1 MKLQFP
7 KLNEKKNFKQEERRS
22 HFLREKKNSLEIFRR
37 ISQASARND
46 ILKMSVNGSYVSR
59 NANANR
65 NYSKMDLH
73 NEVNAPIINFIGEE
87 IKYAI
92 LEMKNECLQEIRR
105 QSCDDL
111 ELFKNNQIKSE
122 LRQGITNRITIDSS
136 KPQDHNNKNHRRKY
150 RKSITQVSL
159 TRNNYKRRKLLNKK
173 STYRKSADG
182 SYIENADNSK
192 VLSSK
197 KSLVGSSL
205 SNKKTL
211 LRSTKRLDTKIAYER
226 FRFYAKGGVVED
238 SFDENESDEEI
249 EEDNFLINPETK
261 LFFVYDMIV
270 FFAALYSLIYI
281 PYEITIES
289 VCFNSN
295 KNLRFYINY
304 FIDILF
310 IIDVIINFFVSFYSQ
325 KDVLMKKPKKVAF
338 HYLRGWFF
346 IDFLAAFPFNIFC
359 YYYIKMNSNN
369 NICITYENN
378 NMDYYFVMLKFL
390 KSFKIFKMPLHK
402 KNQFAT
408 FIIEAASM
416 NPFLSDKVY
425 LGIQVLFALFG
436 LHIFTCL
443 HIFIG
448 RNVYPGWIFAN
459 EFQNLSLSSLYM
471 ISFYFLIQTMT
482 TVGYGDISSDS
493 FIEIIFRIILL
504 AVGII
509 FYSWLISNISN
520 GINKKS
526 YASINYSSDCLL
538 LEKIRLEHADLP
550 FKVYAD
556 IKHYLAHKHFQ
567 RYIYDKNL
575 LINSLPYALRNNL
588 IFSMFKEEIEKF
600 TFFKK
605 ISNTNFITEV
615 LYNFSSEI
623 VKKNEILLTE
633 NEIIEEII
641 FVKEGRLSLEL
652 PIDMDT
658 PEDSIKEY
666 LSEQFSNFAF
676 KFKTDDDFK
685 FAESKISKHSISSL
699 LEERRN
705 SQLFQFRIDKKNNT
719 RYFEKEHELF
729 YLKIYDIHINED
741 YGGIYMHHGKRSPY
755 RVKVKTKRAKLYKIK
770 RDDFSDICES
780 YKNIIKRIHKKEKQ
794 RLKKI
799 KKGLIRSIDRFCTMN
814 GIKIQ
819 DKPKENLKIIVTG
832 TSTIPDNTEENIT
845 YDRLDEEID
854 KKPQKFSTKMKE
866 SKISSIKLSKIS
878 QQRQLIEEK
887 KKSISRFMQRASSIN
902 NYNNIREKKKSYHSI
917 IRPSLGLGLNM
928 AGGFR
933 PSYVEDLG
941 IIGEEPLLHKD
952 KINKKIFSAINMEIE
967 KTKKRYSQQPPNPFP
982 RLIVSNVE
990 SNKTLKGV
998 EFNNGY
1004 SESEI
1009 SSKTSKTIKIKND
1022 LNSSRDSWPATIN
1035 SLPIALQNKIQNR
1048 IKNNNVNKFQIAH
1061 ISIEITNNKSNNNNI
1076 SNISNLNILNNNI
1089 NSSINETNN
1098 TNNSIYNSN
1107 FRYSISK
1114 SERKNN
1120 KNNQNSINRKNIK
1133 KNLINIKKNKG
1144 KSYTYKRGR
1153 EKSMKEQNLLKL
1165 TLTKKNKDRMNSPI
1179 LYRNYEKRLSEK
1191 DKRLKKNNL
1200 FNKILSIDDNLSST
1214 SAESFEIKRSYR
1226 NINQMT
1232 DGRYLKDKTF
1242 QSKTIKFI
1250 KEYDKKKK
1258 NKNLGSIKTRF
1269 TASFNLQN
1277 SFNNKEE
1284 ENNNKNKNKNKKNNI
1299 RAVKTKMSDA
1309 LFKKKRQKKI
1319 KEQLDKFNINKNS
1332 NENKSFLSSSPP
1344 HKTIKKQTK
1353 KKKSLNSIEDNNN
1366 SSLKLNS
1373 FSNNPDE
1380 TLGKLN
1386 CSNNEMSPLDNYEL
1400 KSGNNIFQLNAINS
1414 LELKKNK

>member
-7 KLNEKKNFKQEERRS
+7 KLNEKKNNKPEERRS
-22 HFLREKKNSLEIFRR
+22 HFLREKKNSVELFKR
-37 ISQASARND
+37 ISQASVRND
-46 ILKMSVNGSYVSR
+46 NLKMSVNGSYVSR
-59 NANANR
+59 NTNINR

-73 NEVNAPIINFIGEE
+73 NEVNAPLMNFIGQE

-122 LRQGITNRITIDSS
+122 LRQGITNTITIDSS
-136 KPQDHNNKNHRRKY
+136 KRQDPNNKNHRRKY

-173 STYRKSADG
+173 STYRKSTNG
-182 SYIENADNSK
+182 SHIGSVDNSK

-197 KSLVGSSL
+197 KSLKESTL

-226 FRFYAKGGVVED
+226 FRFYAKGGVIED
-238 SFDENESDEEI
+238 SFNENESDEEI
-249 EEDNFLINPETK
+249 EEDTFLINPETK
-261 LFFVYDMIV
+261 LFFLYDMII
-270 FFAALYSLIYI
+270 FFAAVYSLISI

-289 VCFNSN
+289 VCININ
-295 KNLRFYINY
+295 KSFRFYINY
-304 FIDILF
+304 FVDIIF
-310 IIDVIINFFVSFYSQ
+310 IIDVIINFFVSFYSN

-346 IDFLAAFPFNIFC
+346 MDFLAAFPFNIFC
-359 YYYIKMNSNN
+359 YYYNKMNFNK
-369 NICITYENN
+369 ICITYENN
-378 NMDYYFVMLKFL
+378 NVEFYLVMLKFL

-408 FIIEAASM
+408 LIIETASM

-436 LHIFTCL
+436 LHIFSCL
-443 HIFIG
+443 YIFIG
-448 RNVYPGWIFAN
+448 RNTYPGWIFAN

-471 ISFYFLIQTMT
+471 ISFYYLIQTMT

-526 YASINYSSDCLL
+526 YAAINYSSDCLL

-588 IFSMFKEEIEKF
+588 IFSMFKDEIEKF

-641 FVKEGRLSLEL
+641 FVKDGRLSLEL

-658 PEDSIKEY
+658 PENSIKEY

-685 FAESKISKHSISSL
+685 FAESRISKHSISSL

-719 RYFEKEHELF
+719 KYFEKEHELF
-729 YLKIYDIHINED
+729 YLKIYDIHVNED
-741 YGGIYMHHGKRSPY
+741 YGSIYMYHGKRSPY

-799 KKGLIRSIDRFCTMN
+799 KKGLIRSIDRFCVMN

-845 YDRLDEEID
+845 YDKLDEEID
-854 KKPQKFSTKMKE
+854 KKSRKFSTKIKD

-887 KKSISRFMQRASSIN
+887 KKSISLFMQRASSIN
-902 NYNNIREKKKSYHSI
+902 NYNNIREKKKSFHSI

-933 PSYVEDLG
+933 PSYFEDLG
-941 IIGEEPLLHKD
+941 VIGEEPLLHKD

-998 EFNNGY
+998 EFNNGF
-1004 SESEI
+1004 SESEK
-1009 SSKTSKTIKIKND
+1009 SSKTSKTSKTIKIKND

-1035 SLPIALQNKIQNR
+1035 SLPTALQNKIQNR
-1048 IKNNNVNKFQIAH
+1048 IKNKNENKFQVAH
-1061 ISIEITNNKSNNNNI
+1061 ISIEIKSNKCNYNNL

-1098 TNNSIYNSN
+1098 TNNSNYNSN

-1120 KNNQNSINRKNIK
+1120 KNTINRKNIK
-1133 KNLINIKKNKG
+1133 KNLINAKKNKG

-1153 EKSMKEQNLLKL
+1153 EKSMKQQNLLKL
-1165 TLTKKNKDRMNSPI
+1165 TLTKNNKDRMNSPI
-1179 LYRNYEKRLSEK
+1179 LYRNYDKRLSEK
-1191 DKRLKKNNL
+1191 DKPSKKNHL
-1200 FNKILSIDDNLSST
+1200 FNNILTIDDNLSST
-1214 SAESFEIKRSYR
+1214 SAESFQIKRSYR

-1232 DGRYLKDKTF
+1232 NGRYLKDKTF
-1242 QSKTIKFI
+1242 QRKTIKFI
-1250 KEYDKKKK
+1250 KEYDTKKK
-1258 NKNLGSIKTRF
+1258 NKNLKNIKTRF
-1269 TASFNLQN
+1269 TATFNMKN

-1284 ENNNKNKNKNKKNNI
+1284 DNKNKKNNENNI

-1309 LFKKKRQKKI
+1309 ILKKKRQNRI
-1319 KEQLDKFNINKNS
+1319 KEQLDKFNINKNM
-1332 NENKSFLSSSPP
+1332 NENKSFLFGSPTY
-1344 HKTIKKQTK
+1344 KTIKMRSK
-1353 KKKSLNSIEDNNN
+1353 KKKTLNSIEDNNN
-1366 SSLKLNS
+1366 SSLNLNS

-1386 CSNNEMSPLDNYEL
+1386 RSNNEMSPLDNNEL
-1400 KSGNNIFQLNAINS
+1400 KSGNNIFQLNAINN
-1414 LELKKNK
+1414 LELKKKK

>member
-7 KLNEKKNFKQEERRS
+7 KLNDKKDFKPEKRRS
-22 HFLREKKNSLEIFRR
+22 HFLREKKNSWEMFRR
-37 ISQASARND
+37 ISQASARNHM
-46 ILKMSVNGSYVSR
+46 LKMSVYGSYVSK
-59 NANANR
+59 NKNMNK
-65 NYSKMDLH
+65 YSKMDLD
-73 NEVNAPIINFIGEE
+73 NEVNAPIISFIGQE

-105 QSCDDL
+105 QSCGDL
-111 ELFKNNQIKSE
+111 DLFKNNQIKNE
-122 LRQGITNRITIDSS
+122 LGKGITNTLIADSNQ
-136 KPQDHNNKNHRRKY
+136 PEGQTNKNHRRKY
-150 RKSITQVSL
+150 RKSITHVSL

-173 STYRKSADG
+173 STYRKSIYG
-182 SYIENADNSK
+182 SYIGSVNNSN
-192 VLSSK
+192 VFSSK
-197 KSLVGSSL
+197 KSLTKSTL

-226 FRFYAKGGVVED
+226 FRFYAKGGVIED
-238 SFDENESDEEI
+238 SFNENESDEEI
-249 EEDNFLINPETK
+249 EEDTFIINPETK

-270 FFAALYSLIYI
+270 FFAALYSLIYL
-281 PYEITIES
+281 PSEITIES
-289 VCFNSN
+289 VCYNSN

-304 FIDILF
+304 FVDILF
-310 IIDVIINFFVSFYSQ
+310 IIDVIINFFVSFYSK
-325 KDVLMKKPKKVAF
+325 KDKLMKKPVKVAY
-338 HYLRGWFF
+338 HYLKGWFF
-346 IDFLAAFPFNIFC
+346 MDFLTAFPFNIFYF
-359 YYYIKMNSNN
+359 YYNKIKYN

-378 NMDYYFVMLKFL
+378 NVEYYLVMLKFL

-408 FIIEAASM
+408 FIIETASM

-425 LGIQVLFALFG
+425 LGIQVLFAFFG
-436 LHIFTCL
+436 LHIFACL

-448 RNVYPGWIFAN
+448 RNTYPGWIFAN

-471 ISFYFLIQTMT
+471 ISFYYLIQTMT

-493 FIEIIFRIILL
+493 FVEIIFRIILL

-509 FYSWLISNISN
+509 FFSWLISNISN

-526 YASINYSSDCLL
+526 YAAINYSNDCLL
-538 LEKIRLEHADLP
+538 LEKIRLEHTDLP

-556 IKHYLAHKHFQ
+556 IKHYLTHKHFQ

-588 IFSMFKEEIEKF
+588 IFSMFKDEIEKF

-641 FVKEGRLSLEL
+641 FVKDGRLSLEL

-676 KFKTDDDFK
+676 KFKTDEDFK

-705 SQLFQFRIDKKNNT
+705 SQLFQFRIDKKNIT

-729 YLKIYDIHINED
+729 YLKIYDIHLNED
-741 YGGIYMHHGKRSPY
+741 YGGIYMYHGKRSPY

-799 KKGLIRSIDRFCTMN
+799 KKGLIRSIDRFCIMN

-819 DKPKENLKIIVTG
+819 DKPKENLKIIVG
-832 TSTIPDNTEENIT
+832 TSTISDNTEENIT
-845 YDRLDEEID
+845 YDKLDEEID
-854 KKPQKFSTKMKE
+854 KKSRKFSTKIKD
-866 SKISSIKLSKIS
+866 SKISSIKMSKIS

-887 KKSISRFMQRASSIN
+887 KKSISLFMKRATSIN
-902 NYNNIREKKKSYHSI
+902 NYNNIREKKKSYHSV
-917 IRPSLGLGLNM
+917 IRPSLGLGLN
-928 AGGFR
+928 AARGFR

-941 IIGEEPLLHKD
+941 IIGEEPLLHKER
-952 KINKKIFSAINMEIE
+952 INKKIFSAINMEIE
-967 KTKKRYSQQPPNPFP
+967 KTKKRYSQQVPNPFQ
-982 RLIVSNVE
+982 RMIVSNVE
-990 SNKTLKGV
+990 SNKTLKGI

-1009 SSKTSKTIKIKND
+1009 SSKTIKIKND
-1022 LNSSRDSWPATIN
+1022 LNSSRDSWPMTIN

-1048 IKNNNVNKFQIAH
+1048 IKNNNANKFQVAH
-1061 ISIEITNNKSNNNNI
+1061 ISIEITNNKCNNNI
-1076 SNISNLNILNNNI
+1076 QSNISNLNILNNNI

-1098 TNNSIYNSN
+1098 TNNTNYNSN

-1120 KNNQNSINRKNIK
+1120 INNNQNTINRKNIK
-1133 KNLINIKKNKG
+1133 KNLISIKRNKGKSYG

-1153 EKSMKEQNLLKL
+1153 NKSMKQQNLLKL
-1165 TLTKKNKDRMNSPI
+1165 TLTKNNKGRMNSPK
-1179 LYRNYEKRLSEK
+1179 LYRNYDDKRSSEK
-1191 DKRLKKNNL
+1191 DNRLQKNRL
-1200 FNKILSIDDNLSST
+1200 YNKILSVDDNLSST

-1226 NINQMT
+1226 NINQIT

-1242 QSKTIKFI
+1242 QRKTIKFI
-1250 KEYDKKKK
+1250 KEYDKKKE
-1258 NKNLGSIKTRF
+1258 NSNIQGIKTRL
-1269 TASFNLQN
+1269 TANFNLKKL
-1277 SFNNKEE
+1277 SNNKEE
-1284 ENNNKNKNKNKKNNI
+1284 DKHNKNNENGFSD
-1299 RAVKTKMSDA
+1299 VKTKMSDA
-1309 LFKKKRQKKI
+1309 IFKKKKQNQIRK
-1319 KEQLDKFNINKNS
+1319 QLDKFNLNN
-1332 NENKSFLSSSPP
+1332 NENEDKSYQSVSPT
-1344 HKTIKKQTK
+1344 HKPNKKRTK
-1353 KKKSLNSIEDNNN
+1353 KKNSLNNNIEDINN
-1366 SSLKLNS
+1366 STLKLNS
-1373 FSNNPDE
+1373 FSINPDE
-1380 TLGKLN
+1380 TLAKLN
-1386 CSNNEMSPLDNYEL
+1386 CSSNNEMFQMDNNEL
-1400 KSGNNIFQLNAINS
+1400 KSGNNIFQLNAINNS
-1414 LELKKNK
+1414 EFKKNK